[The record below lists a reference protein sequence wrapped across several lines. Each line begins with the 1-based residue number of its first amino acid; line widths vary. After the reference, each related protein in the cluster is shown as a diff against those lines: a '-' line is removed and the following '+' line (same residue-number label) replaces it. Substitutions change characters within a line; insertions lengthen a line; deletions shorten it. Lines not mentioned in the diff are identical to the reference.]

1 MSEDRLNEIKRRPL
15 FEDVPWLIS
24 EVERR
29 RLDAV
34 RAQEHMEEY
43 SRDKVQL
50 EAEVE
55 RLQVEAVQRENVVDE
70 MKEFIVTLRKVLEQV
85 RVYLEERGIRE
96 RGFVGR
102 SIILPTIDKV
112 LDQAQEED
120 EPLFEGKW
128 TGSMG
133 PTQEDK

>member
-1 MSEDRLNEIKRRPL
+1 MSEDRLKEIKRRPL

-50 EAEVE
+50 EAEGE
-55 RLQVEAVQRENVVDE
+55 RLQQAHTTVVEHYNIACSENERLRGEIKKAITKLDWMLAPGVTRKEAVEILEKAIGLVE
-70 MKEFIVTLRKVLEQV
+70 KET
-85 RVYLEERGIRE
+85 
-96 RGFVGR
+96 
-102 SIILPTIDKV
+102 P
-112 LDQAQEED
+112 
-120 EPLFEGKW
+120 
-128 TGSMG
+128 
-133 PTQEDK
+133 